1 MPSLVDFRK
10 GFGGIIA
17 ALSVVTLAVSGI
29 LTLSGGV
36 AGGALFLDTDKHVSS
51 TFRIA
56 MDGNLGT
63 LSTSGTITSAG
74 SLITSAAT
82 ANIACNGL
90 AANCTIGQSNGV
102 GTLKTTSGGDTML
115 QTWNGTA
122 FTDRIKIEGSQLA
135 TEVSITG
142 GVSSTHVT
150 TSRIYIGP
158 GSGSEPSIAFD
169 NDTDT
174 GIARGGTNQLAVIA
188 GGGIRLEVSS
198 SAVQPRVNLLPFSDD
213 SYDIG
218 SSALR
223 FQDAWFSRAVS
234 STNFHGP
241 AGTAGAPTY
250 SFAGASE
257 ADSGLYSD
265 AVGSIAISADGVRNL
280 VVRSG
285 AVFVSPS
292 LQPFNAGAASIGTN
306 TAPFGAL
313 YASTTAAT
321 SLPAITSTGT
331 LRIANQASPTTT
343 IEMTGRFC
351 MKVLDM
357 VGGTQRYIT
366 IASGS
371 FVISTTDCR

>member
-1 MPSLVDFRK
+1 MASYFDIR
-10 GFGGIIA
+10 GIPKILA
-17 ALSVVTLAVSGI
+17 TLTVATLLTVTGTLKLSSGKA
-29 LTLSGGV
+29 GGV
-36 AGGALFLDTDKHVSS
+36 LFLDSSKNASS
-51 TFRIA
+51 TSRLQA
-56 MDGNLGT
+56 DGDLGT

-198 SAVQPRVNLLPFSDD
+198 SAVQPRVNFLPFSDD
-213 SYDIG
+213 TYDIG
-218 SSALR
+218 SNTLR
-223 FQDAWFSRAVS
+223 FQDAFFSGTVS
-234 STNFHGP
+234 STLFSGP
-241 AGTAGAPTY
+241 AGTAAAPTY
-250 SFAGASE
+250 AFAGAGES
-257 ADSGLYSD
+257 DSGMFND
-265 AVGSIAISADGVRNL
+265 AANSVAIAAGGNRL
-280 VVRSG
+280 LTVRSNG
-285 AVFVSPS
+285 VFLGSSTVHA
-292 LQPFNAGAASIGTN
+292 QPFSDNVTDIGISGNRFNDGWFGGTVTTTN
-306 TAPFGAL
+306 L
-313 YASTTAAT
+313 NVASTSVMTAT
-321 SLPAITSTGT
+321 YYVC
-331 LRIANQASPTTT
+331 ANAAGDIYKKTTA
-343 IEMTGRFC
+343 C
-351 MKVLDM
+351 N
-357 VGGTQRYIT
+357 
-366 IASGS
+366 
-371 FVISTTDCR
+371 